1 MHATLNKINKGI
13 KTFGVLEK
21 ETEFELFFKG
31 NYSRFYYFA
40 FQMIGEKEVCRD
52 IVGDAFEQAWAFS
65 HQKEQ
70 FNLTSYMYSLV
81 RNKCVDYL
89 RHEAAKAR
97 YADFYMYMYNESG
110 EDDTYEEMEQQISEM
125 YCMLDK
131 FTPKT
136 RTILEMCYFQKK
148 TYSETADEL
157 GISVSAVRKH
167 IVNALKAFRAAIAK
181 KDK

>member
-1 MHATLNKINKGI
+1 
-13 KTFGVLEK
+13 
-21 ETEFELFFKG
+21 
-31 NYSRFYYFA
+31 
-40 FQMIGEKEVCRD
+40 MIGEKEVCRD

-70 FNLTSYMYSLV
+70 FNLTGYMYSLI

-89 RHEAAKAR
+89 RHETAKAR
-97 YADFYMYMYNESG
+97 YADFYMYMYSESS
-110 EDDTYEEMEQQISEM
+110 EDDTCEEMEQQNSEM
-125 YCMLDK
+125 YSMLDK

-136 RTILEMCYFQKK
+136 RSILEMCYFQKK

-167 IVNALKAFRAAIAK
+167 IVNALKAFRTAIAK
-181 KDK
+181 ESK

>member
-1 MHATLNKINKGI
+1 M
-13 KTFGVLEK
+13 EK

-40 FQMIGEKEVCRD
+40 FQMIGDKEVCRD

-81 RNKCVDYL
+81 RNKCVDHL
-89 RHEAAKAR
+89 RHETAKAR

-125 YCMLDK
+125 YGMLDK

-157 GISVSAVRKH
+157 GISVSAVGATAIKTASN
-167 IVNALKAFRAAIAK
+167 VFGAVFKYSAAELRIFSVILSL
-181 KDK
+181 

>member
-1 MHATLNKINKGI
+1 M
-13 KTFGVLEK
+13 EK

-40 FQMIGEKEVCRD
+40 FQMIGDKEVCRD

-89 RHEAAKAR
+89 RHEIAKTR
-97 YADFYMYMYNESG
+97 YADFYMYMYNESD

-125 YCMLDK
+125 YRMLDK

-167 IVNALKAFRAAIAK
+167 IVNALKAFRAVIAK